1 MKFIKNIIFSKT
13 PLKGC
18 YRYSDKFQIYPIDI
32 ERAPTSPFAE
42 HFPMIIEFCYDESEV
57 KEVNKFEEMKE
68 YFPISEMTTQTNK
81 LIQITNLLSTI
92 SNFRFF
98 LYRQT
103 DMKWSISLP
112 EIPIEEMTEE
122 MRKEYNKTSSK
133 WSMLLY
139 AYPNMGDDLKI
150 TEFTNT
156 EFPNVDLTEQVTY
169 YYYDPL
175 ESKDKSID
183 FPHTIDEILDK
194 YYSLNKKTKK
204 VIDSG
209 MHQFCNGLDLF
220 ENMKSLSFFSFVS
233 SIETMV
239 NLEFKDE
246 KIEFECNDC
255 KTIKS
260 SERTCQKCGRP
271 IWGIASK
278 FREFLFKY
286 VSDKPEGKKLYN
298 KIYTV
303 RSKIT
308 HTEYLLSGDNFL
320 EWNFTDKT
328 EEIELLHL
336 KAMQLGR
343 RSFANWLLQI
353 PE

>member
-13 PLKGC
+13 PLNGL
-18 YRYSDKFQIYPIDI
+18 YRYSDKFQIYPVDI
-32 ERAPTSPFAE
+32 ERAPSSPFAE
-42 HFPMIIEFCYDESEV
+42 HFPIIIEFWYDESDV

-68 YFPISEMTTQTNK
+68 YFPISEMTAQTNK
-81 LIQITNLLSTI
+81 LIEITNLLSTI

-98 LYRQT
+98 FYRQT
-103 DMKWSISLP
+103 DRKWAISLP
-112 EIPIEEMTEE
+112 DIEMEKMTEE
-122 MRKEYNKTSSK
+122 MRAEYNKTSSK
-133 WSMLLY
+133 WSMFLY

-150 TEFTNT
+150 TEFSNPD
-156 EFPNVDLTEQVTY
+156 FPTIKLIEQVTY

-175 ESKDKSID
+175 EGKNKSID
-183 FPHTIDEILDK
+183 LPDTINGIFDK
-194 YYSLNKKTKK
+194 YYSLNEKTRK
-204 VIDSG
+204 VINSG

-220 ENMKSLSFFSFVS
+220 NNMKSLSFFSFVS

-239 NLEFKDE
+239 NLEFKNE
-246 KIEFECNDC
+246 KIDFECNDC

-260 SERTCQKCGRP
+260 SERACQKCGRP
-271 IWGIASK
+271 IWGISAK

-328 EEIELLHL
+328 EEIDLLHL

-343 RSFANWLLQI
+343 RSFANWLLQ
-353 PE
+353 ETE

>member
-13 PLKGC
+13 PLNGC
-18 YRYSDKFQIYPIDI
+18 YRYSDKFQIYPINI
-32 ERAPTSPFAE
+32 ERAPTSTFAE
-42 HFPMIIEFCYDESEV
+42 HFPMIIEFCYEESDV

-68 YFPISEMTTQTNK
+68 YFPISELTAQTNK

-98 LYRQT
+98 FYRQAE
-103 DMKWSISLP
+103 MKWSIPLP
-112 EIPIEEMTEE
+112 DIPIEEMTEE
-122 MRKEYNKTSSK
+122 MRTEYNKSSSK

-139 AYPNMGDDLKI
+139 AYPNMGNDLKI
-150 TEFTNT
+150 TEFSKTD
-156 EFPNVDLTEQVTY
+156 FPKVDLIEQVTY

-175 ESKDKSID
+175 ESKNKSIN
-183 FPHTIDEILDK
+183 FPHTINEILDK
-194 YYSLNKKTKK
+194 YYSLNEKTKK

-220 ENMKSLSFFSFVS
+220 KNIKSLSFFSFVS

-255 KTIKS
+255 KTLKS

-271 IWGIASK
+271 IWGISAK

-286 VSDKPEGKKLYN
+286 VSDTPEGKKLYN

-343 RSFANWLLQI
+343 RSFANWLLQQT
-353 PE
+353 E

>member
-1 MKFIKNIIFSKT
+1 MIFVKKIIFTKT
-13 PLKGC
+13 PLKGL
-18 YRYSDKFQIYPIDI
+18 YKYSDKFQIYPIDI
-32 ERAPTSPFAE
+32 HAAPSSAKAE
-42 HFPMIIEFCYDESEV
+42 HFPMIIEFCYDETEI

-68 YFPISEMTTQTNK
+68 YFPISELTTETNK

-92 SNFRFF
+92 SNYRFF
-98 LYRQT
+98 FNRNV
-103 DMKWSISLP
+103 DMKWAIPFP
-112 EIPIEEMTEE
+112 EMDMSAMTKEMID
-122 MRKEYNKTSSK
+122 EYNKTSSK

-139 AYPNMGDDLKI
+139 AYPNMGNDLKI
-150 TEFTNT
+150 TEFSN
-156 EFPNVDLTEQVTY
+156 PDVPKIDLTEQREY
-169 YYYDPL
+169 YFFDPV

-183 FPHTIDEILDK
+183 FPHTIDNILDK
-194 YYSLNKKTKK
+194 YFSLKEKEIKIIN
-204 VIDSG
+204 SG

-220 ENMKSLSFFSFVS
+220 SDMKSLSFFSFVS

-239 NLEFKDE
+239 NIEFKNE
-246 KIEFECNDC
+246 KIEFECNTC

-260 SERTCQKCGRP
+260 SKRTCVKCGRP
-271 IWGIASK
+271 IWGIAAK
-278 FREFLFKY
+278 FREFLYKY
-286 VSDKPEGKKLYN
+286 VSDLPEGKKLYN
-298 KIYTV
+298 EIYTV

-328 EEIELLHL
+328 EEIHMLHL

-343 RSFANWLLQI
+343 RSFANWLLMK